1 MKRVLR
7 TLWIGSLALA
17 LSGCGLF
24 GGNKPSLSGTIEAD
38 EWPVVAEVGG
48 TVTRVIAKEGSTVK
62 KGEVLAEIDQRSYQI
77 SVAEAKA
84 ALEQAKAKLEEAKA
98 GSRDQTIQKGVA
110 AVQQANA
117 NIRLAQAR
125 SSQAEAG
132 IARASQQLAQVEA
145 QREGAEETLHFQ
157 QKRLQEV
164 TALYEKGAISQ
175 KDLDMQ
181 KEAVNQATTQ
191 LNQWTAQVAQV
202 KAAYSSAEEEA
213 TAAAA
218 QIGTAKAQEQGAQA
232 ELDLARE
239 GSTVYT
245 IRALLAAQEQ
255 AQARLDQAMLQLDK
269 TRVVAV
275 EDGVLLRSSVE
286 QGEVAKTGATLF
298 TMMKADQLKLVVYI
312 PEAQLNR
319 VQKGQ
324 EVGIQVDAYPNETFK
339 GTISRIS
346 EKAEFTPKNVQTQD
360 ERTKLVF
367 AVTIDVAKGQEKIKP
382 GMPADVLLPEGENAQ

>member
-1 MKRVLR
+1 R
-7 TLWIGSLALA
+7 
-17 LSGCGLF
+17 
-24 GGNKPSLSGTIEAD
+24 
-38 EWPVVAEVGG
+38 
-48 TVTRVIAKEGSTVK
+48 
-62 KGEVLAEIDQRSYQI
+62 
-77 SVAEAKA
+77 
-84 ALEQAKAKLEEAKA
+84 
-98 GSRDQTIQKGVA
+98 
-110 AVQQANA
+110 
-117 NIRLAQAR
+117 
-125 SSQAEAG
+125 
-132 IARASQQLAQVEA
+132 
-145 QREGAEETLHFQ
+145 
-157 QKRLQEV
+157 
-164 TALYEKGAISQ
+164 

-213 TAAAA
+213 AAAAA

-269 TRVVAV
+269 TRVVAA

-286 QGEVAKTGATLF
+286 QGEVVKTGATLF